1 MKDNSWKKLAF
12 KVMWFIML
20 TTGPMILAYGI
31 YNQEWWWLL
40 GALLMTPF
48 IGGGLGIDIA
58 MHRYLC
64 HRSFTV
70 SKFNHYILSIIAF
83 LAGQGSS
90 IHYAC
95 AHRHHHKH
103 SETDRDI
110 HSPYNLPILRAG
122 WLWMIEDLVPKL
134 DTRVKMGM
142 RDLLNDPIN
151 KWLDE
156 WYYHLWAAIVILGLV
171 ISWKALAFLI
181 ILPAWKG
188 YVEVFMTT
196 VLMHIKSPGSY
207 RNFDT
212 SDHSQNLRWYA
223 WFCLGQG
230 MHNNHHAFPGAYH
243 LKMKPHDLDPAG
255 DFIEKFLL
263 EKNQNKIYKF

>member
-1 MKDNSWKKLAF
+1 
-12 KVMWFIML
+12 MWISML
-20 TTGPMILAYGI
+20 TSGPAILVYGI
-31 YNQEWWWLL
+31 YNEMWWWLL
-40 GALLMTPF
+40 GALLMTPL
-48 IGGGLGIDIA
+48 IGGGLGIDVA

-64 HRSFTV
+64 HRSFAV
-70 SKFNHYILSIIAF
+70 SKAKHYFLSILAF
-83 LAGQGSS
+83 LAAQGSS

-103 SETDRDI
+103 SDTDRDI
-110 HSPYNLPILRAG
+110 HSPYHQGIWEAG
-122 WLWMIEDLVPKL
+122 WMWMTHDLVPKL

-142 RDLLNDPIN
+142 RDLMNDPLN
-151 KWLDE
+151 KWLDT
-156 WYYHLWAAIVILGLV
+156 WYYQLWLAIVVVGSIV
-171 ISWKALAFLI
+171 NWKILAFLI

-212 SDHSQNLRWYA
+212 GEHSQNLRWYA

-230 MHNNHHAFPGAYH
+230 MHNNHHADPGAYH
-243 LKMKPHDLDPAG
+243 LKMKAHDVDPAG
-255 DFIEKFLL
+255 DFIAKFLL
-263 EKNQNKIYKF
+263 ERQPDKIYNF